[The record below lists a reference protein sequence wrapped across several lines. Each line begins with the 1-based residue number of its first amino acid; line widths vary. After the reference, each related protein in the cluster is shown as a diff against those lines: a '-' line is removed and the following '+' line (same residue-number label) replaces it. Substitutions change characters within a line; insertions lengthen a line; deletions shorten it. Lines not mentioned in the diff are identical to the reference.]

1 MSELDQ
7 VVEEIGRSY
16 IQQRIA
22 LNEMWKFELDSPQKR
37 KIMNDQISELD
48 KQYHQQIRDK
58 KIEHILK

>member
-7 VVEEIGRSY
+7 IVNEIGRSY
-16 IQQRIA
+16 TQKRIA
-22 LNEMWKFELDSPQKR
+22 LNQMWKFEFDTPDRR

-48 KQYHQQIRDK
+48 KQYRQQIRDK

>member
-7 VVEEIGRSY
+7 FVEEIGRSY